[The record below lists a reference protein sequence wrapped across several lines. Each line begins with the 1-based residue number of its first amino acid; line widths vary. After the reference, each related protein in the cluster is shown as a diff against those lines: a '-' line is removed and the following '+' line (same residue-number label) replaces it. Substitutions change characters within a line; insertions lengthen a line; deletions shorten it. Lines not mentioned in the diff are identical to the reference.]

1 MIKPITT
8 SETYPIR
15 SAVLRPNRPITE
27 CYFAGD
33 NDASTHHFG
42 YFEKDCLVGIVSVFK
57 TFFHENTVQNSFQI
71 RGMAVLETYRHK
83 KIGKKLML
91 YVEDFCQTQHTDFIW
106 FNARISAEIFYK
118 KLGYQT
124 FGNYF
129 MIPDVCEHIV
139 MMKNF
144 K

>member
-8 SETYPIR
+8 PETYPIR
-15 SAVLRPNRPITE
+15 SVVLRPNRPLSE

-42 YFEKDCLVGIVSVFK
+42 YFENDNLIGIVSVFK
-57 TFFHENTVQNSFQI
+57 ASFQGITAQNPFQI
-71 RGMAVLETYRHK
+71 RGMAVLETHQHK

-106 FNARISAEIFYK
+106 FNARTSAENFYK
-118 KLGYQT
+118 KLGYET
-124 FGNYF
+124 SGNYF